1 MAKILPVVNKETG
14 ETESFDSML
23 RRFKK
28 ATIKEEI
35 LIECKKR
42 QHFMSKREKRQFK
55 SDMAIRRVKNK
66 KYR

>member
-1 MAKILPVVNKETG
+1 MAKVVPMMINGEKEPV
-14 ETESFDSML
+14 DSML

-28 ATIKEEI
+28 MVIKEEI

-42 QHFMSKREKRQFK
+42 EHFMSNREYRKFK
-55 SDMAIRRVKNK
+55 SDMAIRRIKNK

>member
-1 MAKILPVVNKETG
+1 MAKIIRLRTNGEKE
-14 ETESFDSML
+14 SVDSML

-28 ATIKEEI
+28 MVIREEI

-42 QHFMSKREKRQFK
+42 EHFMSNREKRKFK
-55 SDMAIRRVKNK
+55 SDMAIRRIKNK

>member
-1 MAKILPVVNKETG
+1 LAKIIPLTVNGEKE
-14 ETESFDSML
+14 SVDSML

-28 ATIKEEI
+28 MVIREEI

-42 QHFMSKREKRQFK
+42 EHFMSTREKRKFK
-55 SDMAIRRVKNK
+55 SDMAIRRIKNK

>member
-1 MAKILPVVNKETG
+1 MAKVVPLVINGEKEST
-14 ETESFDSML
+14 DSML

-28 ATIKEEI
+28 MVIKEEI

-42 QHFMSKREKRQFK
+42 EHFMSNREKRKFK
-55 SDMAIRRVKNK
+55 QDMAIRRIKNK

>member
-1 MAKILPVVNKETG
+1 MAKVVPLVINGEKE
-14 ETESFDSML
+14 SIDSML

-28 ATIKEEI
+28 MVIKEEI

-42 QHFMSKREKRQFK
+42 EHFMSNREKRKFK
-55 SDMAIRRVKNK
+55 QDMAIRRIKNN

>member
-1 MAKILPVVNKETG
+1 MAKITPLRTNGEKE
-14 ETESFDSML
+14 SVDSML

-28 ATIKEEI
+28 MVIREEI

-42 QHFMSKREKRQFK
+42 EHFMSNREKRKFK
-55 SDMAIRRVKNK
+55 SDMAIRRIKNK

>member
-1 MAKILPVVNKETG
+1 MAKIIPLRTNGEKE
-14 ETESFDSML
+14 SVDSML

-28 ATIKEEI
+28 MVIREEI

-42 QHFMSKREKRQFK
+42 EHFMSNREKRKFK
-55 SDMAIRRVKNK
+55 SDMAIRRIKNK

>member
-1 MAKILPVVNKETG
+1 MAKIVPLTINGEKEPI
-14 ETESFDSML
+14 DSML

-28 ATIKEEI
+28 MVIKEEI

-42 QHFMSKREKRQFK
+42 EHFMSNREKRKFK
-55 SDMAIRRVKNK
+55 QVMAIRRINNN

>member
-1 MAKILPVVNKETG
+1 MAKVVPLVINGEKE
-14 ETESFDSML
+14 SIDSML

-28 ATIKEEI
+28 MVIKEEI

-42 QHFMSKREKRQFK
+42 EHFMSNREKRKFK
-55 SDMAIRRVKNK
+55 QDMAIRRIKNK

>member
-1 MAKILPVVNKETG
+1 MAKVVPLVINGEKE
-14 ETESFDSML
+14 SIDSML

-28 ATIKEEI
+28 MVIKEEI

-42 QHFMSKREKRQFK
+42 EHFMSNREKRKFK
-55 SDMAIRRVKNK
+55 QDMVIRRIKNK

>member
-1 MAKILPVVNKETG
+1 LAKIVPLTINGEKEPI
-14 ETESFDSML
+14 DSML

-28 ATIKEEI
+28 MVIKEEI

-42 QHFMSKREKRQFK
+42 EHFMSNREKRKFK
-55 SDMAIRRVKNK
+55 QDMAIRRIKNK

>member
-1 MAKILPVVNKETG
+1 MAKIIPLTVNGEKE
-14 ETESFDSML
+14 SVDSML

-28 ATIKEEI
+28 MVIREEI

-42 QHFMSKREKRQFK
+42 EHFMSTREKRKFK
-55 SDMAIRRVKNK
+55 SDMAIRRIKNK

>member
-1 MAKILPVVNKETG
+1 MMING
-14 ETESFDSML
+14 EPEPIDSML

-28 ATIKEEI
+28 MVIREEI

-42 QHFMSKREKRQFK
+42 EYFMSNREYRKFK
-55 SDMAIRRVKNK
+55 SDMAIRRIKNK